1 MKNLIVVI
9 LLVLSVAWLAG
20 AQPLMSQNV
29 GDRVRVTTSTGVVTG
44 RVLAITESAL
54 DLSFENGRSES
65 FSRTAINRL
74 ERSSL
79 GRTTRSLHGF
89 LQGTGVVNLIGL
101 PFFETDRGRT
111 RSETDPIAFLAT
123 SGILG
128 GLTGAVIGL
137 FRGEV
142 WEDITFGST
151 AVAASNGRRTLVGVR
166 AGYGYSSH
174 TGLGSSSGI
183 ARMIAGVD
191 VAVPL
196 RSGIDLRIGAAFAP
210 KGYGDV
216 ETVETDYV
224 QGSVLARAGTPIRR
238 EQLSA
243 GLLFG
248 PWVAYGL
255 SCSIVEWRQSS
266 GLFVTEYVK
275 VQSRPCG
282 EEARSLDY
290 GIAIGAAVGVPFRL
304 YRVSRL
310 EIDLMYS
317 MGLGTHTTHIV
328 PDYFPDIP
336 EFADIPSGSTGRTR
350 HLTIQTGFVI
360 PVGN

>member
-1 MKNLIVVI
+1 MRKLIIVI
-9 LLVLSVAWLAG
+9 LTVSYLAG

-29 GDRVRVTTSTGVVTG
+29 GDRVRVTTPTGVVTG

-54 DLSFENGRSES
+54 DLSFDDGRSES
-65 FSRTAINRL
+65 FSRTAMIRL

-79 GRTTRSLHGF
+79 SRTTRSLHGF

-101 PFFETDRGRT
+101 SFFETDRRKT
-111 RSETDPIAFLAT
+111 HSETGPIAFLAT

-151 AVAASNGRRTLVGVR
+151 AVAASNGRQTLVGVR

-210 KGYGDV
+210 RGYGPGDA

-255 SCSIVEWRQSS
+255 SCSIVEWHQSS

-290 GIAIGAAVGVPFRL
+290 GIAMGAAVEVPFQLSRI
-304 YRVSRL
+304 SRL
-310 EIDLMYS
+310 EIDLVYS
-317 MGLGTHTTHIV
+317 IGLGTHTTHIV
-328 PDYFPDIP
+328 PDFLPDLP
-336 EFADIPSGSTGRTR
+336 EFAGVPSGYTGRTR